1 MSGLDCEIC
10 GCKLHLMHGDKF
22 MILES
27 GEKIAFANVP
37 LLVCGGCQ
45 KKYIPYQTKELL
57 DAFQRMLEDN
67 KYENQT
73 QNIDIVEKEED
84 IFVFLEEETETRYDF
99 GYIKNKFL
107 FYWLLIK
114 TTIKIFSFY
123 NINYQIRIHIFH

>member
-1 MSGLDCEIC
+1 MSGLDCENC

-22 MILES
+22 MKLES

-84 IFVFLEEETETRYDF
+84 KKDFSEEETETWYDF
-99 GYIKNKFL
+99 GKIKNMYCNDKFIAEKVKFL
-107 FYWLLIK
+107 YEKHNKNLI
-114 TTIKIFSFY
+114 
-123 NINYQIRIHIFH
+123 IR

>member
-1 MSGLDCEIC
+1 
-10 GCKLHLMHGDKF
+10 MHGDKF
-22 MILES
+22 MKLES

-84 IFVFLEEETETRYDF
+84 KKDFSEEETETWYEDVYKRQPNIR
-99 GYIKNKFL
+99 GSRKNCS
-107 FYWLLIK
+107 K
-114 TTIKIFSFY
+114 TR
-123 NINYQIRIHIFH
+123 RIQ